1 MQYRSS
7 PGAKGKMMEEQT
19 VNLSDYLSAF
29 KRRRLSIFLI
39 AATIFTIGAL
49 VAVFTPPTY
58 TSSATILIKEQDI
71 PPELVRST
79 VTSFASQR
87 IQAISQKVMARP
99 NLLKII
105 NQFELYKKKLKRLTT
120 EEIISEMRE
129 NISLEMID
137 ADVVDPRSG
146 RPMAATIAFRLSF
159 SSDNPVKAQ
168 QVANELMSLY
178 LKENLKERT
187 EQASETYLFLKD
199 ESGRLSKEIGVM
211 EAEIAAFKESH
222 ANSLP
227 ELLQLNMELMTRTER
242 ELEAIDSQ
250 IRSQEERKVYLSGQ
264 LAQIKPYGTD
274 VALDPATRLQAL
286 RTQYFALAARYS
298 EDHPDVIRM
307 RKEIQGLEEE
317 TGDVDSSA
325 EQLQQIEAMR
335 SELAILKKKYAP
347 EHPDVVKL
355 ERQIKSLEANV
366 PDSTSKLTA
375 KAADNPDNPIYIQM
389 QSQIEAANLEI
400 RTLEKKKLR
409 LRDKLAEYEQRLV
422 ETPQAEREYQS
433 LQRSLQNAI
442 SEYQNIR
449 TKLVAA
455 QIGQELEKDS
465 KGERFQ
471 IIEPPVRPEKPI
483 SPNRPAILFLS
494 FVLALGCGIGYA
506 AVRESMDD
514 TVRSSKTLTAA
525 AGITPLA
532 VIPYLKT
539 DAETRKRKQGLVM
552 RAAATAAAIIL
563 AVTLFHYFWTPLDVL
578 WYKVLRKADTVVNT

>member
-1 MQYRSS
+1 
-7 PGAKGKMMEEQT
+7 MEEQSI
-19 VNLSDYLSAF
+19 NLSDYLSAI

-39 AATIFTIGAL
+39 AATIFSIGVL

-105 NQFELYKKKLKRLTT
+105 NEFDLYKKKRKRLTT

-146 RPMAATIAFRLSF
+146 RPMAATIAFSLSF
-159 SSDNPVKAQ
+159 SSENPVKAQ
-168 QVANELMSLY
+168 QVTNELMSLY

-187 EQASETYLFLKD
+187 EQANETYLFLKD
-199 ESGRLSKEIGVM
+199 ESTRLSKEIGTM

-227 ELLQLNMELMTRTER
+227 ELLQLNMELMTRTEK
-242 ELEAIDSQ
+242 ELDNIDSQ

-264 LAQIKPYGTD
+264 LAQIKPHSTD
-274 VALDPATRLQAL
+274 VSLDPATRLQAL

-317 TGDVDSSA
+317 TGEVDSSA
-325 EQLQQIEAMR
+325 EQLKQVEALR
-335 SELAILKKKYAP
+335 SELATLKKKYSP
-347 EHPDVVKL
+347 EHPDIVKL
-355 ERQIKSLEANV
+355 ERQIKSLEENV
-366 PDSTSKLTA
+366 PDSPSALTA

-389 QSQIEAANLEI
+389 QSEIEAANLEI

-409 LRDKLAEYEQRLV
+409 LKEKLAEYEQRLV
-422 ETPQAEREYQS
+422 ETPQAERKYQS
-433 LQRSLQNAI
+433 LQRKLDNAT

-449 TKLVAA
+449 AKLVAA

-471 IIEPPVRPEKPI
+471 IIEPPIRPEKPV

-506 AVRESMDD
+506 AVGESLDD
-514 TVRSSKTLTAA
+514 TVRNSRAVSSA
-525 AGITPLA
+525 AGIPPLA
-532 VIPYLKT
+532 IIPYLKT
-539 DAETRKRKQGLVM
+539 DAEERIRKRRFATRVT
-552 RAAATAAAIIL
+552 ATAAAIIL